1 MSAQEMTEPGPS
13 EVRAPTLTFHPA
25 VCLSPALPLEC
36 CVGTCLVQ
44 YRKGGGPLQR
54 PPALPQAPQHA
65 EAHRPLL
72 SVDRSSG
79 AEGRHF
85 LIPV

>member
-1 MSAQEMTEPGPS
+1 MTTEETVSAQEMTEPGPS
-13 EVRAPTLTFHPA
+13 E
-25 VCLSPALPLEC
+25 
-36 CVGTCLVQ
+36 
-44 YRKGGGPLQR
+44 
-54 PPALPQAPQHA
+54 APQHA

-85 LIPV
+85 LIPVDDTDDSEQVG